1 MVAAGDPISDAISRD
16 KPAKCLYEVDQ
27 PIVIGICWELGW
39 QLMPYQDAGNKVKSE
54 QTNRKKKWETIPRS
68 DLRCDDE
75 TSASMELFSVIFCFS
90 FFYFLLVCI
99 EIDSQSQTSVAKFI
113 YNTSTSR

>member
-54 QTNRKKKWETIPRS
+54 QTNRKKNGKQFREVICVAMMKPAPVWNYFPSFFFLIF
-68 DLRCDDE
+68 
-75 TSASMELFSVIFCFS
+75 LFSTCMH
-90 FFYFLLVCI
+90 
-99 EIDSQSQTSVAKFI
+99 
-113 YNTSTSR
+113 